1 MLHWALASLALGAA
15 ALVAV
20 AAGSPV
26 NKQLWTP
33 SYCLATAALCGF
45 ALPAAVALLGDLADG
60 GDDAKFRAA
69 RALAEPLRRAGRN
82 ALLLFV
88 FGASGVLDTCLGAVY
103 VTSGDG
109 RRRNVVDV
117 ARDDLFRAHVSGGGT
132 RANPHARADLLF
144 AVAVAAFWAAV
155 AWVLD
160 ARKIYWTA

>member
-1 MLHWALASLALGAA
+1 MVRAVGPDRQLGRELGGVGV
-15 ALVAV
+15 LVEEGLGGAV
-20 AAGSPV
+20 VGVTSGV
-26 NKQLWTP
+26 VL
-33 SYCLATAALCGF
+33 
-45 ALPAAVALLGDLADG
+45 DLAPELD
-60 GDDAKFRAA
+60 
-69 RALAEPLRRAGRN
+69 AEPLRRAGRN

-88 FGASGVLDTCLGAVY
+88 LGASGVLDMCLGAVY

-132 RANPHARADLLF
+132 RSNPHARADLLF

-160 ARKIYWTA
+160 AREIYWTA

>member
-1 MLHWALASLALGAA
+1 M
-15 ALVAV
+15 
-20 AAGSPV
+20 
-26 NKQLWTP
+26 
-33 SYCLATAALCGF
+33 
-45 ALPAAVALLGDLADG
+45 
-60 GDDAKFRAA
+60 
-69 RALAEPLRRAGRN
+69 
-82 ALLLFV
+82 
-88 FGASGVLDTCLGAVY
+88 AVY

-132 RANPHARADLLF
+132 RANTHARADLLF